1 MRRTLA
7 LLRHGLAAGQD
18 SHAPLAPR
26 GVAQIER
33 LAVMLRAE
41 RWRPAFVLTSPY
53 ARAVETAR
61 TLAEGIGFTG
71 TIERSSHLTPESEPI
86 DALHAIDE
94 EAGDASSI
102 LVVAHLPLVGR
113 IVHELTGDEVQFS
126 PGTFVELADEDGGAR
141 LLRRI
146 APQVLDHG

>member
-1 MRRTLA
+1 MHRTLA

-18 SHAPLAPR
+18 ADAPLVPR

-33 LAVMLRAE
+33 LAAMLRAE

-61 TLAEGIGFTG
+61 TLAAGVGYTG
-71 TIERSSHLTPESEPI
+71 PIERSSHLTPESEPI
-86 DALHAIDE
+86 DALHAIEE
-94 EAGDASSI
+94 EAASATSI

-113 IVHELTGDEVQFS
+113 IVHELSGDEVQFS
-126 PGTFVELADEDGGAR
+126 PGTFVELSDDDGEAR

-146 APQVLDHG
+146 TPQDLDY